1 MDSLSGVLTAEQL
14 ENAEWGELRAKV
26 PGSRS
31 KKVFD
36 VDAFQVADTAA
47 PPTPIQHTVYQLT
60 NAKVIVQPTPDG
72 YAAPVDPSNFLVPWA
87 TAAGTAAGK
96 KRKRTRD
103 IYGDDDS
110 DRDDEEE
117 EENDDDDE
125 GSS

>member
-1 MDSLSGVLTAEQL
+1 MAV
-14 ENAEWGELRAKV
+14 
-26 PGSRS
+26 
-31 KKVFD
+31 
-36 VDAFQVADTAA
+36 
-47 PPTPIQHTVYQLT
+47 PPTPTQHAVFQLT
-60 NAKVIVQPTPDG
+60 EAKVNAQPTPDG
-72 YAAPVDPSNFLVPWA
+72 YEPPAESNLLIPWA